1 MDKKIERLIYFATFM
16 LTLLM
21 MLPLAEYVAHQIN
34 LPIELLTSLIGMTAL
49 ASTTHLTIYKSI
61 LQKSIKNASKQQNII
76 FVGSVIY
83 LELKGIPYT
92 ITKTESKSDFAY
104 NIKWTLSDP
113 ETEQLRC
120 IFCSLCIH
128 NMKGITPN
136 QSTCRSLQFEWES
149 NLLND
154 LNENEKK
161 KLWKEQTKIIK
172 DTYKKNKTAVHII
185 QQSIAKNLNPDEM
198 EQIVKKNVVR

>member
-1 MDKKIERLIYFATFM
+1 
-16 LTLLM
+16 M
-21 MLPLAEYVAHQIN
+21 MIPLAAYVAHQIN

-49 ASTTHLTIYKSI
+49 ASTTHLTIYKLI
-61 LQKSIKNASKQQNII
+61 LQKSIKNASNQQNII

-83 LELKGIPYT
+83 LELKGIPYS

-120 IFCSLCIH
+120 IFCSICIH
-128 NMKGITPN
+128 NMKGITPT
-136 QSTCRSLQFEWES
+136 QSTRRSLQFEWES
-149 NLLND
+149 NLLKD
-154 LNENEKK
+154 LNEIEKK
-161 KLWKEQTKIIK
+161 KLWKKQTKIIK

-185 QQSIAKNLNPDEM
+185 QQSITKNLNSDEM
-198 EQIVKKNVVR
+198 AQIVKNNVIK

>member
-1 MDKKIERLIYFATFM
+1 MDKRIERLIYFATFT

-21 MLPLAEYVAHQIN
+21 MIPLSAYVAHRIN
-34 LPIELLTSLIGMTAL
+34 LPIELLSTLIGMTAL
-49 ASTTHLTIYKSI
+49 ASTTHLSTYKFI
-61 LQKSIKNASKQQNII
+61 LQKSIKNASNQQNII

-83 LELKGIPYT
+83 LELKGIPYS

-120 IFCSLCIH
+120 IFCSICIH
-128 NMKGITPN
+128 NMKGITPT
-136 QSTCRSLQFEWES
+136 QSTRRSLQFEWES
-149 NLLND
+149 NLLKD
-154 LNENEKK
+154 LNEIEKK
-161 KLWKEQTKIIK
+161 KLWKKQTKIIK

-185 QQSIAKNLNPDEM
+185 QQSITKNLNSDEM
-198 EQIVKKNVVR
+198 AQIVKNNVIK

>member
-1 MDKKIERLIYFATFM
+1 MDKKIERLIYFATFI

-21 MLPLAEYVAHQIN
+21 MIPLAAYVAHQIN

-49 ASTTHLTIYKSI
+49 ASTTHLTIYKLI
-61 LQKSIKNASKQQNII
+61 LQKSIKNASNQQNII

-83 LELKGIPYT
+83 LELKGIPYS

-161 KLWKEQTKIIK
+161 KLWKKQTKIIK
-172 DTYKKNKTAVHII
+172 DTYKKNKTAVRII
-185 QQSIAKNLNPDEM
+185 QQAITKNINCEEM
-198 EQIVKKNVVR
+198 ALLVKNNVIH